1 MVEGLDSTLAG
12 FHLKSCPRPRRR
24 TLVKVGEEDNEGGKV
39 TQAYYQ
45 VVLNKAYLA

>member
-1 MVEGLDSTLAG
+1 MAKGVDSGLVG
-12 FHLKSCPRPRRR
+12 FRLKSCPPPRRR